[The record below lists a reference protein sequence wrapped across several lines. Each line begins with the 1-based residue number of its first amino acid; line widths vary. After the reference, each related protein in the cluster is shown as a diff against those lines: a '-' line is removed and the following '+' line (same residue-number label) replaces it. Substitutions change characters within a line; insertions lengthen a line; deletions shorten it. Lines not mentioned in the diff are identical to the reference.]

1 MDETPIAGAPFYRTE
16 GFENQRLC
24 VVPRPQIEAALEREG
39 TRRMTVTDA
48 GYFPTARGHRRI
60 RPNGAAETIVILCV
74 AGAGIVRIAGTA
86 YALTPGTCIT
96 IPAHQSHEYQAS
108 LDDPWTIWWM
118 HVRGTDVSELTG
130 PLLGIPRPLTSLRAI
145 DGVAA
150 LFDELV
156 SLLERRHSPA
166 HLLAASGVAWQ
177 LLTRVVADSIL
188 PADGSPLERAMHF
201 LEARVDSNIQ
211 VGELAAMVGM
221 SPSHLSA
228 LFRRATGSGPGAFH
242 TSVKMARARSLLDTT
257 TASIGEIATAVGYA
271 DPLYISRHFRRVH
284 GVSPTQYRAQHKG

>member
-1 MDETPIAGAPFYRTE
+1 MDETPITGALSYRKD

-24 VVPRPQIEAALEREG
+24 VVPRPEAQAALERAG
-39 TRRMTVTDA
+39 TRRITVTDA
-48 GYFPTARGHRRI
+48 GYFPAATGHRRV

-74 AGAGIVRIAGTA
+74 AGAGLVRIAGTA

-96 IPAHQSHEYQAS
+96 IPAHQPHDYQAS
-108 LDDPWTIWWM
+108 LEDPWTIWWM

-211 VGELAAMVGM
+211 VRELAAMVGM

-257 TASIGEIATAVGYA
+257 SASIGEVASAVGYA
-271 DPLYISRHFRRVH
+271 DPLYFSRHFRRVH